1 VSNEV
6 LNVTDVRAADLE
18 VGGRKIIRE
27 PRVHKKT
34 GKSRT
39 QRWRDIRKG
48 VFPAPVEIGPNS
60 IGWFEDEID
69 EWLATRRRRTYG
81 TAPAS

>member
-1 VSNEV
+1 
-6 LNVTDVRAADLE
+6 VTDVHAPDVL
-18 VGGRKIIRE
+18 VDGRRVLRE
-27 PRVHKKT
+27 PVVHRKT
-34 GKSRT
+34 RRSRT

-48 VFPAPVEIGPNS
+48 TFPPPIELGPNS

-81 TAPAS
+81 TAPAA

>member
-1 VSNEV
+1 M
-6 LNVTDVRAADLE
+6 TDVRPPDLE
-18 VGGRKIIRE
+18 IDGRKVIRE
-27 PRVHKKT
+27 PVVQKKT

-48 VFPAPVEIGPNS
+48 VFPAPIELGPNS

-69 EWLATRRRRTYG
+69 QWLATRTRRTYG
-81 TAPAS
+81 GAAQAA